1 MQVDATMAK
10 HSVDGKGKEVP
21 LLHTMPAEVESNIYL
36 RHPGDQPDTIDE
48 ESEEERDHEDEEERR
63 ETGADTFQSSIG
75 KQAAAAEMTAA
86 KNDRSKHALFT

>member
-1 MQVDATMAK
+1 MIRVDFFQAAAAK

-63 ETGADTFQSSIG
+63 ETGTDTFQSSIG
-75 KQAAAAEMTAA
+75 KPT
-86 KNDRSKHALFT
+86 KNS